1 MHLYST
7 DNLLKLILATLNEN
21 QWFYDLMKTVMKY
34 KIIFESCIFVL
45 VVTKNLSFLRVLFRQ
60 NALILMCTV

>member
-7 DNLLKLILATLNEN
+7 DNLLKLVLATLNEN

-45 VVTKNLSFLRVLFRQ
+45 VITKNLSFLRVLFRQ

>member
-45 VVTKNLSFLRVLFRQ
+45 VITKNLSFLRVLFRQ